1 MKRNKAKSST
11 KLRKSMKRRSR
22 VFWVKLKKGK
32 KKMKTILDKKN
43 IMKNKLKRKIT
54 S

>member
-22 VFWVKLKKGK
+22 VFWIKLKKGK
-32 KKMKTILDKKN
+32 EKMKTIFYKKN
-43 IMKNKLKRKIT
+43 SMKNKLKRKII